1 MVFIMF
7 SLCFLA
13 LTFISFLTYFT
24 TLPLIINSFPT
35 ASFHFFHG
43 KGAVAMRTFSTL
55 NHGPN
60 NAMSFLCMFLA
71 VCCEPFC
78 KCDTLLTSTLLTNIV
93 ATAAFF
99 FVAWAMVVSAAFW
112 QRQGRFC
119 WIDYVTSCFWFHRS
133 ICFNGYFIITH
144 QIF

>member
-1 MVFIMF
+1 
-7 SLCFLA
+7 
-13 LTFISFLTYFT
+13 
-24 TLPLIINSFPT
+24 
-35 ASFHFFHG
+35 
-43 KGAVAMRTFSTL
+43 MRTFSTL

-99 FVAWAMVVSAAFW
+99 FVGLGNGRIGRVLAAA
-112 QRQGRFC
+112 G
-119 WIDYVTSCFWFHRS
+119 
-133 ICFNGYFIITH
+133 
-144 QIF
+144 